1 MREKLDAVGGGD
13 IHGERRR
20 PVNGLAVCTDAGF
33 AVSAAGF
40 AVGAAGFA
48 VGAAGFA
55 VGAVRAE

>member
-1 MREKLDAVGGGD
+1 MN
-13 IHGERRR
+13 GERRR
-20 PVNGLAVCTDAGF
+20 SVNGLAVCTDAGF

-55 VGAVRAE
+55 VGAVRVE